1 MTGTGSIPYMSR
13 LVIRIALSA
22 WLLSLIVL
30 QNGYVVG
37 VLTSRLT
44 APKLEPIFNTLE
56 EVVADGRFRITDQ
69 KNSVMT
75 TQFLVLPPI

>member
-1 MTGTGSIPYMSR
+1 MSR

>member
-30 QNGYVVG
+30 QNGYVG
-37 VLTSRLT
+37 VLTSLMT
-44 APKLEPIFNTLE
+44 VPKLEPIFNTLE

-69 KNSVMT
+69 KHSVMT

>member
-30 QNGYVVG
+30 QNGYVG
-37 VLTSRLT
+37 VLTSLMT
-44 APKLEPIFNTLE
+44 VPKLEPIFNTLE

-69 KNSVMT
+69 KHSVMT
-75 TQFLVLPPI
+75 TQFLVYQP